1 MGVMIRHIISAMAA
15 VSMLCAAS
23 AASPQSAAPPD
34 GFPFSVWIERKEV
47 TQIPWTFWVGR
58 PQLRTDFRQELTL
71 RAAVQSRELQ
81 QGDEAPDLVLYARV
95 LENGRAIS
103 PIRKVLLRD
112 QLLRPET
119 ERVIQPGNTPAR
131 WHSLALS
138 AIVQPGKYKLEVALL
153 DRGTGRYSTR
163 YESVTVSGGSKSLIE
178 RSFAESSKFEF
189 PEIPKPEKRETSP
202 LISPEIFG
210 GGIAGQIIRRGP
222 FDFLLRLPIE
232 AADRPVS
239 SASRRFVI
247 DRQAGLRLSVFSVLS
262 PPESALEDENARYVF
277 QSNLMNILS
286 ALTLFDVARGS
297 ADLIALDLGDR
308 SRAFDRVSLR
318 DVQKDSLRS
327 VLAKDRSVVS
337 LQDLVSRP
345 DSGKF
350 LRDALEERLR
360 EAETDISGAI
370 HAIIIAGARSVAPG
384 SRELTP
390 IPAAD
395 KCHCKVF
402 YIRFSLAPTG
412 SSSRPAWTEKDDM
425 PRLLSA
431 YKPRV
436 FEPLTWA
443 GFRDQFA
450 AIYEELAQ

>member
-1 MGVMIRHIISAMAA
+1 
-15 VSMLCAAS
+15 MLCAAS
-23 AASPQSAAPPD
+23 AASPQSTAPPD
-34 GFPFSVWIERKEV
+34 GFPFSVWIQRKEV

-58 PQLRTDFRQELTL
+58 PQLRTDFRQELNM
-71 RAAVQSRELQ
+71 RASVQSRELQ

-103 PIRKVLLRD
+103 RIHEVSLRD
-112 QLLRPET
+112 QLKRVEAEL
-119 ERVIQPGNTPAR
+119 VIQRITPAQ
-131 WHSLALS
+131 WHSLALP

-163 YESVTVSGGSKSLIE
+163 FESVTVSGGSRNLME

-189 PEIPKPEKRETSP
+189 AEIPKPEKRENLSTD
-202 LISPEIFG
+202 LTIFSA
-210 GGIAGQIIRRGP
+210 GIAGQIIAQSLSGWLPLRRLG
-222 FDFLLRLPIE
+222 
-232 AADRPVS
+232 AADYAVS
-239 SASRRFVI
+239 SASPRFVI
-247 DRQAGLRLSVFSVLS
+247 DRQGGLRLSVFSVLS
-262 PPESALEDENARYVF
+262 PPESALEDENARKVF
-277 QSNLMNILS
+277 QGNLMNILS

-308 SRAFDRVSLR
+308 SRVFDRVSLR

-327 VLAKDRSVVS
+327 VIIKDRSVVS
-337 LQDLVSRP
+337 LQDLAARP

-350 LRDALEERLR
+350 LRAALEERLR
-360 EAETDISGAI
+360 EAENDSSGAI

-402 YIRFSLAPTG
+402 YIRFSLVPTG

-436 FEPLTWA
+436 FEPLSWA
-443 GFRDQFA
+443 EFRDQFA
-450 AIYEELAQ
+450 EIYEELAR